1 MPAYY
6 LCDKNKVSIMG
17 RIKEYYGFFKS
28 NERRKKKNYALRNTE
43 KERNHFLP
51 IKEPK

>member
-1 MPAYY
+1 
-6 LCDKNKVSIMG
+6 MG
-17 RIKEYYGFFKS
+17 FSKAMRE
-28 NERRKKKNYALRNTE
+28 EKKKNYALRNTE